1 MPDFKSTEAL
11 VYPLARLGR
20 AYSADLPKGQRALG
34 SAATPDPAAGIVI
47 MCDQLFRDANGADCG
62 GPAEDAAA
70 EASGASLIDCFEAA
84 PGRWMSVYA
93 SARD

>member
-1 MPDFKSTEAL
+1 
-11 VYPLARLGR
+11 
-20 AYSADLPKGQRALG
+20 
-34 SAATPDPAAGIVI
+34 

-70 EASGASLIDCFEAA
+70 EASGASGSSLIDRFEAA